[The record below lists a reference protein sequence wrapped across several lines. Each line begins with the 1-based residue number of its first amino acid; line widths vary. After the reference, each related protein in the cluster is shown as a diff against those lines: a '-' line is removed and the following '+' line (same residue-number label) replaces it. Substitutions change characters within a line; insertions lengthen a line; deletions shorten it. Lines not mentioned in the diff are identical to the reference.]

1 MAFQI
6 AQDPAADAVLTESP
20 FALLLGMLLD
30 QQYKM
35 EDAFKGGHKLLTRLG
50 HLDPQRIAA
59 MDPEEFREIASQT
72 PAIHRFPAS
81 MAAKVQE
88 VARIVSEQYDGD
100 ASRIWTEASSGPDLL
115 KRMQALPAS
124 ASRRRRSSSRSSPS
138 RPVSGPKAGRRPW
151 VPTPRMGTGRS
162 RTWSTASRCRR
173 CGTSS
178 RPPRRASERPTP
190 REERAR
196 SVVAKTA
203 PKVKA

>member
-50 HLDPQRIAA
+50 HLDPRRIAA
-59 MDPEEFREIASQT
+59 MDPEAFKEIASQT

-88 VARIVSEQYDGD
+88 VARIVAEQYDGD
-100 ASRIWTEASSGPDLL
+100 ASRIWTEATSGPDLL
-115 KRMQALPAS
+115 KRMQALP
-124 ASRRRRSSSRSSPS
+124 
-138 RPVSGPKAGRRPW
+138 GFGKQKAQIFVALLAKQVGVRLEGW
-151 VPTPRMGTGRS
+151 EKAVGAYAEDGF
-162 RTWSTASRCRR
+162 
-173 CGTSS
+173 
-178 RPPRRASERPTP
+178 
-190 REERAR
+190 R
-196 SVVAKTA
+196 SVADVVDGVSLQKVRDYKQAAKAAARATVTGATEAPVA
-203 PKVKA
+203 